1 MFKTERGNTI
11 GISNTFYGTDG
22 LALTA
27 QAVQAVLSYLKGGV
41 FTVETLTMASSANG
55 SWNVSW
61 NSRSADAGTV
71 YGLSRVTSPTP
82 FAAVG
87 YDFNL
92 IVNSSNY

>member
-11 GISNTFYGTDG
+11 GISNTFYGMDG

-27 QAVQAVLSYLKGGV
+27 QTVQTILSYLKGGV
-41 FTVETLTMASSANG
+41 FTVETLSLTQSSNA

-61 NSRSADAGTV
+61 NSRSADAGVV
-71 YGLSRVTSPTP
+71 YGLSRVTSPSP

-87 YDFNL
+87 YDFRL